1 MKIYR
6 SIATLLALFA
16 LFCLASPARAEG
28 GATGTSFFL
37 LSDASYGSEE
47 NAFVRLET
55 VDMGPVAE
63 YGGVDVY
70 VYRVKQPLAFLK
82 AQKNLHRVD
91 TAGDYAGPGL
101 SNALSRIWDKWW
113 AGSRT
118 AWRQLFSDDARK
130 AVTAHTPD
138 VRSHPLKDAIT
149 PERLHPQ
156 YRPLKGHTLVER
168 FRYPVQRAK
177 PIQPPKGVE
186 LAGSS
191 SDFIQPREGN
201 VLIPLG
207 KRAPGLY
214 LVEAMVGEHRA
225 VTLVF
230 VSNAIAVTKVSS
242 KQMLVWVADRRTS
255 QPVRAADTVWSDGV
269 GVLASGA
276 TDARG
281 VVTFNRSAPEKT
293 YIYGE
298 DQEGGVFVAENYYYD
313 SEIYNTKL
321 YAVTDRPLYRPG
333 ETVYVK
339 FLGRNFRSARDS
351 SAVAAGNLALQVFDA
366 NGFPVAAQTV
376 KMSPRTGADTR
387 FQLPDNAVA
396 GGYELRFVF
405 KGNAYGDKHSCSGKW
420 ERLNISYPQNDVRQD
435 SDKSDK

>member
-1 MKIYR
+1 MTMKITRY
-6 SIATLLALFA
+6 IAAILALFS
-16 LFCLASPARAEG
+16 LSCLLATTAARAEG
-28 GATGTSFFL
+28 GAKGAPFFL

-47 NAFVRLET
+47 TAFVRLET
-55 VDMGPVAE
+55 PDMGPVAD

-82 AQKNLHRVD
+82 TQKNLHRID

-113 AGSRT
+113 VDSRS
-118 AWRQLFSDDARK
+118 AWRQLFSNEARE
-130 AVTAHTPD
+130 AVTAQVPE
-138 VRSHPLKDAIT
+138 VRSHPLKDAVT

-156 YRPLKGHTLVER
+156 YRPLKAHTLIER
-168 FRYPVQRAK
+168 FRYPVQKAK
-177 PIQPPKGVE
+177 PIQPPSGVQ
-186 LAGSS
+186 LSGSS
-191 SDFIQPREGN
+191 SEFIQPREGN

-207 KRAPGLY
+207 KREPGLY

-269 GVLASGA
+269 GVLASGR
-276 TDARG
+276 TDTRG

-298 DQEGGVFVAENYYYD
+298 DPQGGVYVAENYYYD
-313 SEIYNTKL
+313 SEIYNAKL

-333 ETVYVK
+333 EMVYVK
-339 FLGRNFRSARDS
+339 FLGRNFRSARES
-351 SAVAAGNLALQVFDA
+351 SALSAGNLSLQVFDA
-366 NGFPVAAQTV
+366 NGRRVA
-376 KMSPRTGADTR
+376 SRDLGFRSGGAHR
-387 FQLPDNAVA
+387 VA
-396 GGYELRFVF
+396 IGDARAFGAGVFWLR
-405 KGNAYGDKHSCSGKW
+405 
-420 ERLNISYPQNDVRQD
+420 ISHPAGSATARGVIVP
-435 SDKSDK
+435 